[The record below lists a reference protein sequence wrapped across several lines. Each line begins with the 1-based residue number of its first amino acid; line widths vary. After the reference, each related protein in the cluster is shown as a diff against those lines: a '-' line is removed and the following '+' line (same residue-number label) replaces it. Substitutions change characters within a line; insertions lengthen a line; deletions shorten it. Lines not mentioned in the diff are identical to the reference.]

1 MPAIP
6 ASIQD
11 QQLIRNNRLFAGIP
25 SDLLSDIG
33 SDMDLIQ
40 FDPEDVIFHE
50 GEQGDCLFLVCEGS
64 VRISKAGRGG
74 QQETLGF
81 IQPGNF
87 FGEMALIDGQPRSAQ
102 ASAAERT
109 VLGRVDHSSFER
121 ILALAPG
128 SMHMNFLRSVV
139 ERLRSVNSH
148 FISELMRTERI
159 STVGTMANS
168 IIHDLKNP
176 ITVIRSCSDLLCQRF
191 NDPAITEFSK
201 LMNRAVDGMT
211 DMIQELL
218 DFARGESSVQLERK
232 RALSVIEE
240 LDITVPRLLPDDI
253 HLIKET
259 DCSGM
264 VDVDLGRFARVL
276 LNLIKNAIEAMPKGG
291 ILWLGARRQGNRVI
305 YKVGDTGCGIPAE
318 LQPKI
323 FEPFITHGKSKGT
336 GLGLAIVKS
345 VVDSHSGTI
354 SLHSKEG
361 IGTTF
366 EVSIPAFDEA
376 PAA

>member
-1 MPAIP
+1 MGSMPASQAEIR
-6 ASIQD
+6 D
-11 QQLIRNNRLFAGIP
+11 LDLIRNNRLFTGIP
-25 SDLLSDIG
+25 SDLLSDLG
-33 SDMDLIQ
+33 SDMDLLQ
-40 FDPEDVIFHE
+40 FDPEDAIFNE
-50 GEQGDCLFLVCEGS
+50 GEPGDCLYLVCEGS
-64 VRISKAGRGG
+64 VRISKLGRGG

-87 FGEMALIDGQPRSAQ
+87 FGEMALIDGQPRSAK
-102 ASAAERT
+102 ATAAERT
-109 VLGRVDHSSFER
+109 ILGRVDHAAFER

-148 FISELMRTERI
+148 FISELMRNERI

-176 ITVIRSCSDLLCQRF
+176 ITVIRSCSELLSTRF
-191 NDPAITEFSK
+191 DDPTITEFSR
-201 LMNRAVDGMT
+201 LMNKSIDGMM

-218 DFARGESSVQLERK
+218 DFARGQSSVQLERH
-232 RALSVIEE
+232 RALAVMEE
-240 LDITVPRLLPDDI
+240 LDSALPRLLPDGI

-259 DCSGM
+259 ACTAE
-264 VDVDLGRFARVL
+264 VDMDLGRFSRVL
-276 LNLIKNAIEAMPKGG
+276 LNLVKNAIEAMPKGG
-291 ILWLGARRQGNRVI
+291 ILWLGVRIEGDRIV

-318 LQPKI
+318 MQPRI

-345 VVDSHSGTI
+345 VVESHGGTI
-354 SLHSKEG
+354 SLHSKPG

-366 EVSIPAFDEA
+366 EISLSVAS
-376 PAA
+376 

>member
-1 MPAIP
+1 MPASP
-6 ASIQD
+6 AAISD
-11 QQLIRNNRLFAGIP
+11 QTLIRNNRLFAGIP

-33 SDMDLIQ
+33 SDMDLVQ
-40 FDPEDVIFHE
+40 FDADDTIFHE
-50 GEQGDCLFLVCEGS
+50 GEPGDCLYLVCEGS

-102 ASAAERT
+102 AAAAERT
-109 VLGRVDHSSFER
+109 VLGRVDHAAFER

-148 FISELMRTERI
+148 FISELMRNERI

-168 IIHDLKNP
+168 IIHDLKSP
-176 ITVIRSCSDLLCQRF
+176 ITVIRSCTELLTMRF
-191 NDPAITEFSK
+191 NDPTITEFGR
-201 LMNRAVDGMT
+201 LMNKAVDGMN

-218 DFARGESSVQLERK
+218 DFARGQSSVQLQRK

-240 LDITVPRLLPDDI
+240 LDSTLPRILPEGV

-259 DCSGM
+259 DCIG
-264 VDVDLGRFARVL
+264 DVDIDIGRFTRVL
-276 LNLIKNAIEAMPKGG
+276 SNLIKNAIEAMPKGG
-291 ILWLGARRQGNRVI
+291 ILWLGVRRQGDNII
-305 YKVGDTGCGIPAE
+305 YKVGDTGCGIPVD

-323 FEPFITHGKSKGT
+323 FEPFITHGKSAGT

-345 VVDSHSGTI
+345 VIDSHNGTI

-366 EVSIPAFDEA
+366 EVTLPVAS
-376 PAA
+376 AA

>member
-1 MPAIP
+1 MPASP
-6 ASIQD
+6 AALND

-33 SDMDLIQ
+33 ADMDLIQ
-40 FDPEDVIFHE
+40 FDAEDIIFYE
-50 GEQGDCLFLVCEGS
+50 GEPGDCLYLVCEGS

-102 ASAAERT
+102 ASANERT
-109 VLGRVDHSSFER
+109 VLGRVDHSSLER
-121 ILALAPG
+121 ILALSPG

-148 FISELMRTERI
+148 FISELMRNERI

-176 ITVIRSCSDLLCQRF
+176 ITVIRSCSDLLALRF
-191 NDPAITEFSK
+191 NDPAISEFSR
-201 LMNRAVDGMT
+201 LMNKAVDGMT

-240 LDITVPRLLPDDI
+240 HENDALVFP
-253 HLIKET
+253 
-259 DCSGM
+259 M
-264 VDVDLGRFARVL
+264 RVL
-276 LNLIKNAIEAMPKGG
+276 
-291 ILWLGARRQGNRVI
+291 
-305 YKVGDTGCGIPAE
+305 
-318 LQPKI
+318 
-323 FEPFITHGKSKGT
+323 
-336 GLGLAIVKS
+336 S
-345 VVDSHSGTI
+345 VC
-354 SLHSKEG
+354 
-361 IGTTF
+361 
-366 EVSIPAFDEA
+366 
-376 PAA
+376 

>member
-1 MPAIP
+1 MPASRTAI
-6 ASIQD
+6 SD
-11 QQLIRNNRLFAGIP
+11 HTVIRNNRLFAGIP
-25 SDLLSDIG
+25 TDLLSNVG
-33 SDMDLIQ
+33 SDMDLVQ
-40 FDPEDVIFHE
+40 FDADDIIFNE
-50 GEQGDCLFLVCEGS
+50 GEPGDCLYLVCEGS

-102 ASAAERT
+102 AAAAEHT
-109 VLGRVDHSSFER
+109 VLGRVDHAAFER

-176 ITVIRSCSDLLCQRF
+176 ITVIRSCTELLTMRF
-191 NDPAITEFSK
+191 NDPAITEFSR
-201 LMNRAVDGMT
+201 LMNKAVDGMT

-218 DFARGESSVQLERK
+218 DFARGQSSVQLQRK

-240 LDITVPRLLPDDI
+240 LDSTLPRLLPEGV

-259 DCSGM
+259 DCIGE
-264 VDVDLGRFARVL
+264 VDIDVGRFTRVL
-276 LNLIKNAIEAMPKGG
+276 SNLIKNAIEAMPKGG
-291 ILWLGARRQGNRVI
+291 ILWLGVRRQGDKII
-305 YKVGDTGCGIPAE
+305 YKVGDTGCGIPAD
-318 LQPKI
+318 LQSKI
-323 FEPFITHGKSKGT
+323 FEPFITHGKSRGT

-345 VVDSHSGTI
+345 VIDSHHGTI

-366 EVSIPAFDEA
+366 EVTLPVAS
-376 PAA
+376 AA